1 MSERT
6 DDEARRIEGGR
17 GAPDAPGQRTP
28 GVPPH
33 QPPAEEHPGDEHDER
48 AEETFPSSDPPATG
62 GPGV

>member
-6 DDEARRIEGGR
+6 DGGARGQEGAREALDAPARR
-17 GAPDAPGQRTP
+17 AP

-33 QPPAEEHPGDEHDER
+33 QPPAEERPGDEQDER